1 MSKKKRKKGKI
12 SGEGDRSFGR
22 WPFDLP
28 PLEVMP
34 DPSTKPPS
42 QSDYTTPDPERP
54 ALNVAA
60 APAPLSPEHTAL
72 TMRFMDTLERQLQ
85 AKDEQL
91 RQMDARLQDAFDMQR
106 ALALIVRQF
115 EQRTGISS
123 DVLWDQVPEEELERQ
138 PAAAEPEKDT
148 AGRSSQ
154 SQTASSK
161 QAAYGSTGQ
170 QMAAREEN
178 TERSFDE
185 WLGDLSS

>member
-12 SGEGDRSFGR
+12 SGEGDRSFGQ

-28 PLEVMP
+28 PLEVLP
-34 DPSTKPPS
+34 DSSAQHIGQPDHSTTDRV
-42 QSDYTTPDPERP
+42 QP
-54 ALNVAA
+54 APKAA
-60 APAPLSPEHTAL
+60 AAHAPLSPEHTAL
-72 TMRFMDTLERQLQ
+72 TMRFIDTLERQLE

-138 PAAAEPEKDT
+138 PAENPGGPESSDSATSGNAAQRHEARQEN
-148 AGRSSQ
+148 
-154 SQTASSK
+154 
-161 QAAYGSTGQ
+161 AA
-170 QMAAREEN
+170 
-178 TERSFDE
+178 RSFDE
-185 WLGDLSS
+185 WLGDLSESKSAE